1 MSGNESDEDWES
13 ENEAEAVAVAE
24 TTALSDSDTDQSSV
38 YSYDVDAE
46 YDEQVQPSNK
56 EVYVAEGDGVRPLES
71 SSTFPSLSSIKLTFL
86 FDTPDGVS
94 VTSPLKGHTTRFRM
108 TPLRRTGEIELQIE
122 MKTGVSSKEFE
133 IGLERCTRHKKY
145 NKHEFLHLIDPLH
158 ESSCTFSLCGAV
170 FNCLKRNAS
179 VDISYSQDKFS
190 LSQGV
195 SRIGLKITRGGDL
208 EFFVNGQSLGIAAQA
223 IYKLGRNT
231 VDHPTTFYY
240 PILWLPLGNNKATLI
255 AGGNTPKY

>member
-1 MSGNESDEDWES
+1 MSGIESDEDWES

-24 TTALSDSDTDQSSV
+24 ITALSDSDTDQSSV

-86 FDTPDGVS
+86 FETPDCVS
-94 VTSPLKGHTTRFRM
+94 VASPLEGCATRFRM
-108 TPLRRTGEIELQIE
+108 TPLRRTGEVELQIE
-122 MKTGVSSKEFE
+122 MEAGVSSKDIE
-133 IGLERCTRHKKY
+133 IGLERCAHKIHIIY
-145 NKHEFLHLIDPLH
+145 EFLHSIDPLR

-208 EFFVNGQSLGIAAQA
+208 EFFMNGQSLGIAAQA

-231 VDHPTTFYY
+231 VHHPTTFYY